1 MIYLKEIYLLFNY
14 LISCNKILSYNIS
27 MKKLNYF
34 IRDLNFFVNNFSQ
47 IKCVWL
53 KKIYDRDNR
62 DKWDVMKTGL
72 TSFRKWRRDAERI
85 LDRFTMLLWR
95 LRAHVESIVRNTD
108 QCVPYMSMRICTIFA
123 YDWINRIQTKY
134 CFRNSFVKCIAGRII
149 IEL

>member
-62 DKWDVMKTGL
+62 DK
-72 TSFRKWRRDAERI
+72 
-85 LDRFTMLLWR
+85 
-95 LRAHVESIVRNTD
+95 
-108 QCVPYMSMRICTIFA
+108 
-123 YDWINRIQTKY
+123 
-134 CFRNSFVKCIAGRII
+134 
-149 IEL
+149 